1 VSVLGHLGGW
11 PHRTAH
17 HTAHTGTRGFSQGA
31 EDSAV
36 CAPFLISS
44 AALQAR
50 CERVCSW
57 PKLVGLPAVAHGG
70 AHWPTLACQLISL
83 VAHAVCCPKL
93 ACQQTIESRLILCN
107 AAPTLVLLSKVI
119 GLLQT
124 TYGVIQLGSSPY
136 VGAVSD
142 VVSRRGVLLACTLG
156 GLVGYEILALTGSV
170 IGVAVSRVIV
180 GVFRQYS
187 TVSKAMVSELSAPDD
202 RSAAIGYV
210 CVARDLTD
218 STPVCDQR

>member
-1 VSVLGHLGGW
+1 M
-11 PHRTAH
+11 
-17 HTAHTGTRGFSQGA
+17 
-31 EDSAV
+31 
-36 CAPFLISS
+36 
-44 AALQAR
+44 
-50 CERVCSW
+50 
-57 PKLVGLPAVAHGG
+57 
-70 AHWPTLACQLISL
+70 
-83 VAHAVCCPKL
+83 
-93 ACQQTIESRLILCN
+93 
-107 AAPTLVLLSKVI
+107 I

-210 CVARDLTD
+210 CVTRDLTD

>member
-1 VSVLGHLGGW
+1 M
-11 PHRTAH
+11 
-17 HTAHTGTRGFSQGA
+17 
-31 EDSAV
+31 
-36 CAPFLISS
+36 
-44 AALQAR
+44 
-50 CERVCSW
+50 
-57 PKLVGLPAVAHGG
+57 
-70 AHWPTLACQLISL
+70 SL

-187 TVSKAMVSELSAPDD
+187 TVSKAMVSELSSPDD

-210 CVARDLTD
+210 CVTRDLTD